1 MASKSSKWTLRSTT
15 TASEASGGA
24 ASAVALAGTASAGL
38 PGLGAL
44 IGDLMKHVYR
54 RSAGETLAVLNDAG
68 LTLPQLVC
76 LNVLDECG
84 VRTVSAIASALRLS
98 PAATSHLVDRLVSE
112 GLVVRIEDPVD
123 RRQKRVT
130 ITAAGRR
137 FVGRVE
143 RARTREMTDAVAG
156 MSAEV
161 VRQFS
166 RVLVKVIAELSS
178 LPKDVS

>member
-1 MASKSSKWTLRSTT
+1 MAGKSSKWSLRSTAI
-15 TASEASGGA
+15 ASAAGGA
-24 ASAVALAGTASAGL
+24 SSVLAPSAGAVPNGL

-54 RSAGETLAVLNDAG
+54 RSAGETLAILNDAG

-76 LNVLDECG
+76 LNILDECG

-137 FVGRVE
+137 LVGRVE
-143 RARTREMTDAVAG
+143 RERTREMTEAVAG
-156 MSAEV
+156 MSTEV

>member
-1 MASKSSKWTLRSTT
+1 MASKSSKWGLRSSSI
-15 TASEASGGA
+15 AGAAGGA
-24 ASAVALAGTASAGL
+24 SSAVADPVAGAAGL